1 MNEENKQ
8 EVKEVAG
15 YSTCDSCGAS
25 NETVEWLEDPFLDE
39 VHGELDFSHWCSD
52 CWSDRKR
59 DI

>member
-1 MNEENKQ
+1 MN

-25 NETVEWLEDPFLDE
+25 NETVEWQEDPFLDE

-59 DI
+59 DV